1 MSTKSILLNLL
12 AFGLLLITLNSH
24 GESLKL
30 GNTYF
35 WWAIQ
40 FLVLLVVWLI
50 KRNLVSTQH
59 KKLLGILALYSLY
72 VSIQFIRGAFIA
84 DGYWDWKALLSN
96 TMCLLIPLVAYL
108 AYSKTLLTYLI
119 KYYIFFT
126 APLFLVFQFFIGKD
140 EFGFYLAPFSFLLL
154 FIPIVSHKWKVL
166 LLIIALYVIF
176 ADFGARSNVLKF
188 SLPILFS
195 LLYYF
200 RSFIHLK
207 LVEIFRKLLIA
218 LPLLFFVLAVTGSFN
233 IFKPETVN
241 QNALI
246 VKKKDNDG
254 KMVKE
259 NLGADTRTFLYVE
272 VLATAQRYNTWI
284 FGRSP
289 ARGNVST
296 WFGNADMNG
305 RGERN
310 GNEVAI
316 LNYFTWL
323 GAIGVLFMFIIFYRA
338 SYLAVNQSNNT
349 FSKLI
354 GLFIAFRWAYAWVED
369 INNFY
374 IQHIYLWI
382 FIGFCY
388 SKAFRNM
395 SNIEMKQ
402 WIREIFALKIKSKP
416 ELPA

>member
-1 MSTKSILLNLL
+1 
-12 AFGLLLITLNSH
+12 
-24 GESLKL
+24 
-30 GNTYF
+30 
-35 WWAIQ
+35 
-40 FLVLLVVWLI
+40 
-50 KRNLVSTQH
+50 
-59 KKLLGILALYSLY
+59 
-72 VSIQFIRGAFIA
+72 
-84 DGYWDWKALLSN
+84 
-96 TMCLLIPLVAYL
+96 
-108 AYSKTLLTYLI
+108 
-119 KYYIFFT
+119 
-126 APLFLVFQFFIGKD
+126 VFQFFIGKD

-207 LVEIFRKLLIA
+207 LVEIFRKLLIS
-218 LPLLFFVLAVTGSFN
+218 LPFIFFGMAVFGMYN
-233 IFKPETVN
+233 IFKPEIDNPNGLV
-241 QNALI
+241 
-246 VKKKDNDG
+246 VKKKDDKG
-254 KMVKE
+254 KIVKE
-259 NLGADTRTFLYVE
+259 NLGADTRTGLYID
-272 VLATAQRYNTWI
+272 VLATAQWYNTWI

-289 ARGNVST
+289 ARGNIST
-296 WFGNADMNG
+296 MFGNTDMNG

-310 GNEVAI
+310 ANEVAI

-323 GAIGVLFMFIIFYRA
+323 GAIGVLFMFVLFYRA

-374 IQHIYLWI
+374 IGHIYLWI

-402 WIREIFALKIKSKP
+402 WIQEIFSIKINNR
-416 ELPA
+416 EHLY